1 MKKQESF
8 LDYSVCHLRNKE
20 EKTIM
25 AKTSMKVKQA
35 KNLSFQLRA
44 ILVAEFAVDH
54 MLT

>member
-35 KNLSFQLRA
+35 KK
-44 ILVAEFAVDH
+44 
-54 MLT
+54 T